1 MSQYK
6 PIQHEQSE
14 PFVFYEEHQN
24 PIIKDENITKL
35 LDFVVYYLLTDSN
48 PRLKLAL
55 FGFAAGYDIGR
66 ILGVDNTQRAIS
78 KKLGV
83 NHRQFSNMLKKIEEE
98 FDLHCINTDKP
109 FNSKEIYKQ
118 TNKI

>member
-14 PFVFYEEHQN
+14 PFVFYEEHVDPVVN
-24 PIIKDENITKL
+24 DDNISKL
-35 LDFVVYYLLTDSN
+35 LDFIVYYLLTDSN

-55 FGFAAGYDIGR
+55 FGFAAGYDVGR
-66 ILGVDNTQRAIS
+66 ILGVDNTQRSIS

-83 NHRQFSNMLKKIEEE
+83 NHRQFSNMLKGIEKE
-98 FDLHCINTDKP
+98 FGLRSCNTDKP
-109 FNSKEIYKQ
+109 YNSKEIYKQ